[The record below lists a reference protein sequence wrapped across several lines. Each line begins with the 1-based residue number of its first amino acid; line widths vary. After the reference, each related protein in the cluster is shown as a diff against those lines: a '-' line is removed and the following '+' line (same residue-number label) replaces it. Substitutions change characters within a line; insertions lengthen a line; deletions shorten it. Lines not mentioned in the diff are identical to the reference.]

1 MSNFYQWKISVSDQ
15 LRIFAH
21 LHRGII
27 DMKINLTLVRKTS
40 QQPLISPFC
49 PHIQIWFTWQTW
61 LNFFDTF
68 VHFLDT
74 YSNFKLDHCKLSWVI
89 NLWLWVQKDAKMLK
103 RNIFHYC
110 THCWITLLSTRKP
123 QNVKSLVFVSCAKK
137 ILMYNGVAETRFWC
151 IMALQWGVSHDLMAT
166 ISEIES
172 SILPAPNCVSR
183 VIHQK
188 PKLGMQA
195 NTRSIQQTVLWSI
208 PRKTWLQNTWKRRFL
223 QNLDVART

>member
-1 MSNFYQWKISVSDQ
+1 
-15 LRIFAH
+15 
-21 LHRGII
+21 
-27 DMKINLTLVRKTS
+27 MKINLTLVRKTS

-49 PHIQIWFTWQTW
+49 PHILWFTWQTW

-74 YSNFKLDHCKLSWVI
+74 YSNSIIANSLGWSIFDFEFK
-89 NLWLWVQKDAKMLK
+89 KMQNFEKKHISLL
-103 RNIFHYC
+103 H
-110 THCWITLLSTRKP
+110 TLLNHSAVKTRKP
-123 QNVKSLVFVSCAKK
+123 QNVKNLVFVSCAKK

>member
-1 MSNFYQWKISVSDQ
+1 
-15 LRIFAH
+15 
-21 LHRGII
+21 
-27 DMKINLTLVRKTS
+27 MKINLTLVRKTS

-61 LNFFDTF
+61 LIS
-68 VHFLDT
+68 L
-74 YSNFKLDHCKLSWVI
+74 
-89 NLWLWVQKDAKMLK
+89 
-103 RNIFHYC
+103 
-110 THCWITLLSTRKP
+110 TLLSISLTHIQTRSLQTLLGDQSLTLSSKRCKKVEKKHISLLHTLLNHSAVKTRKP
-123 QNVKSLVFVSCAKK
+123 QNVKNLVFVSCAKK